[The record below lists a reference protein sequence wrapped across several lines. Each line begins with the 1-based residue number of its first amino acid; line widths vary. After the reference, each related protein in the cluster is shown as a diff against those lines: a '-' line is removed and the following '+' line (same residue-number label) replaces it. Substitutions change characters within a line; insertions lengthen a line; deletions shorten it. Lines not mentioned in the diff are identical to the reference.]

1 MNKKAL
7 VMGLMASVFLAGCGN
22 NGPKT
27 SAPAPATSV
36 PELEPTVQDVNV
48 FVLSGQSNMEG
59 NTSFKNGSDD
69 YLTKAIEDLG
79 WDEANVCYDGMPEV
93 LTSSYCAGYGQLN
106 HENLNGNTS
115 VSATNTENRFEGK
128 FVPTKVGLGSGT
140 SNSKMGPELGCAYKL
155 RQFASDDA
163 PIFFIKMA
171 SNGSGFEQSGTQY
184 NWPVK
189 DADGNW
195 PEINLYHTFAKPFIE
210 NNLKLIEDMG
220 YNPVMRGWLWHQGES
235 DTGTA
240 KTQKYAARLGDMVEL
255 FREDFADIAPD
266 QDGANIG
273 FIDGMIC
280 ESSTWTDPDK
290 MNAEKQKFADSN
302 DMNFIV
308 DTHANEAKTADNEL
322 KTGNP
327 GGDSMH
333 YNTKSSFRLGMAYAD
348 IIIENGLLD

>member
-7 VMGLMASVFLAGCGN
+7 VLSLMASMFLASCGTKPAPSSE
-22 NGPKT
+22 PK
-27 SAPAPATSV
+27 PATSV
-36 PELEPTVQDVNV
+36 PEPEPEVQEVNV

-59 NTSFKNGSDD
+59 NTSYKNGDND
-69 YLTKAIEDLG
+69 YLATAITDLG
-79 WDEANVCYDGMPEV
+79 YDEANVCYDGIPEV
-93 LTSSYCAGYGQLN
+93 LSSTYCAGYGQLN
-106 HENLNGNTS
+106 HNNLNGNS
-115 VSATNTENRFEGK
+115 QVSATNTENRFEGK
-128 FVPTKVGLGSGT
+128 FIPTKVGLGTG
-140 SNSKMGPELGCAYKL
+140 NGSKMGPELGCAYGL
-155 RQFASDDA
+155 RNFASEDA

-195 PEINLYHTFAKPFIE
+195 PEINLYHTFAKPFID
-210 NNLKLIEDMG
+210 NNLKLIEGMG
-220 YNPVMRGWLWHQGES
+220 YKPVMRGWLWHQGES
-235 DTGTA
+235 DTGSAKTA
-240 KTQKYAARLGDMVEL
+240 KYAQRLGDMVEL
-255 FREDFADIAPD
+255 FRNDFADIAPD

-308 DTHANEAKTADNEL
+308 DTYGNEAKIPENEL

-327 GGDSMH
+327 GGDQMH
-333 YNTKSSFRLGMAYAD
+333 YNTKSSFRLGMAYAN
-348 IIIENGLLD
+348 IIIDNGLLD